1 MQANDVEVSM
11 LISPCTHTPS
21 DLCHA
26 ILDYLW
32 LLYRGPI
39 TLLEPLMVL
48 MDAIVCLLIMHFLK
62 KTFFVFLFFTFCDFN
77 GSSPTSP
84 LHQLHEQP
92 LKKFFYN
99 EKSQQQQKG

>member
-1 MQANDVEVSM
+1 
-11 LISPCTHTPS
+11 
-21 DLCHA
+21 
-26 ILDYLW
+26 
-32 LLYRGPI
+32 
-39 TLLEPLMVL
+39 
-48 MDAIVCLLIMHFLK
+48 MHFLK